1 MLSHVSLPQN
11 VLENKQIKEPGQAKA
26 TPNAMQCSKIQST
39 PCLFKDL
46 RPASMHSQAKAPN
59 GKYEVSQLT

>member
-1 MLSHVSLPQN
+1 MLYHVSLPQN
-11 VLENKQIKEPGQAKA
+11 VLENKQIKVPGQAKA
-26 TPNAMQCSKIQST
+26 SPNAMQCSKIQSI

-46 RPASMHSQAKAPN
+46 GPASMHSQAKAPN